1 MMKKIALLA
10 LAAVLWICARCPPA
24 AAESITVFNWYDY
37 IGETAIRIFEEET
50 GIRVKYLNF
59 TTNEEMYTMVTESSN
74 AYDVIFPSDYI
85 VERMINEDLLEK
97 LDLESMPNTRNLID
111 WLRAPDY
118 DPTGEYS
125 IAYMWGTVGILYN
138 TSMVDE
144 EIDSWAQLFDV
155 KYKRNVI
162 MIESVRDSMAVA
174 LKMLGY
180 SLNTRDLEELEA
192 AKQALIR
199 QKQDGVV
206 KGYLVDET
214 KDKMISGEAAL
225 AVMWSGDA
233 LYSMAE
239 NEDLKYIVPREGSN
253 VWVDGMCVPKGSQNI
268 EAAQK
273 FIDFMCRPDIARM
286 NMEYIYYSTPI
297 RQVAEEMDEDERN
310 NLALNPTDEILE
322 RCEFFRDLA
331 GDMALY
337 AKIWMEIRAS

>member
-1 MMKKIALLA
+1 
-10 LAAVLWICARCPPA
+10 
-24 AAESITVFNWYDY
+24 
-37 IGETAIRIFEEET
+37 
-50 GIRVKYLNF
+50 
-59 TTNEEMYTMVTESSN
+59 
-74 AYDVIFPSDYI
+74 
-85 VERMINEDLLEK
+85 
-97 LDLESMPNTRNLID
+97 
-111 WLRAPDY
+111 
-118 DPTGEYS
+118 
-125 IAYMWGTVGILYN
+125 
-138 TSMVDE
+138 
-144 EIDSWAQLFDV
+144 
-155 KYKRNVI
+155 

-180 SLNTRDLEELEA
+180 SLNTRDLDELEA

-199 QKQDGVV
+199 QKQDGIV

-239 NEDLKYIVPREGSN
+239 NEDLRYVVPKEGSN
-253 VWVDGMCVPKGSQNI
+253 VWVDGMCVPAGSQNI

-273 FIDFMCRPDIARM
+273 FIDFMCQPDIARM

-297 RQVAEEMDEDERN
+297 RQVVDEMDENERN
-310 NLALNPTDEILE
+310 NLTLNPTDEILG

-337 AKIWMEIRAS
+337 ARIWMEIRAS